1 MVILVATFSWHLREL
16 LGAHRKCGMWGQ
28 LGEEVQI
35 SEICDETSKAYAI
48 KAADEPI
55 LVEPI
60 NY

>member
-1 MVILVATFSWHLREL
+1 M
-16 LGAHRKCGMWGQ
+16 
-28 LGEEVQI
+28 QI